1 MRDINQQP
9 VEVKEIKPAAEQGRA
24 GIPPIGN
31 TP

>member
-9 VEVKEIKPAAEQGRA
+9 VEVKAIKPAAEQGRA